1 MNSGLT
7 FNQHKGL
14 TKMGPRF
21 NVSSERPKK
30 PGIEPATEEFVK
42 FSVMLLNYLPSTM
55 LVNKYFTK
63 GNDLI

>member
-21 NVSSERPKK
+21 NVSSARPKK
-30 PGIEPATEEFVK
+30 PGIEPTNEEFGK
-42 FSVMLLNYLPSTM
+42 SSVMLLNYFPSTK

-63 GNDLI
+63 GNNLI